1 MTATQAL
8 NRGLMIALLTVCAL
22 WLIIPFVMAVLWS
35 LVDPSEPWTPES
47 LLPPVMSF
55 YRWEFAWNN
64 SLLRPALLNSYT
76 LAPAA
81 AVLTLLLAGPTA
93 FALGRYQFPGREVA
107 KLLVL
112 LPLVVPGFVTAIFFT
127 SILFQIGLAQYRFL
141 AILFAHAILFLP
153 FAIRILMVSF
163 EQVRQDHIDAARDMG
178 ASHWAR
184 FKVAYWPALK
194 PGVLASL
201 LIVFIQS
208 IEEFAIAYIVGQP
221 GFTTIPTL
229 LYSSLGQDF
238 NRPNAAVLSLIL
250 AVPNVLLMLLLE
262 RFLKSANPALAS
274 GKG

>member
-1 MTATQAL
+1 MTATRAL

-47 LLPPVMSF
+47 VLPPVMSF

-81 AVLTLLLAGPTA
+81 AVLTLLLACPTA